1 MISQRLA
8 DLRQWMRAAGL
19 DVLVVATIDPHNSE
33 YVAEHWKCRQWLTG
47 FTGSAGTAIVSHDAA
62 LLWTD
67 SRYWLQAAEQL
78 ADTPFQLMR
87 EGADIEPADW
97 LLKAARTADACRP
110 FRIGFPADMM
120 TPELYADLF
129 RHVEVSPTSAEAS
142 PTSVEVSPTS
152 AEVSSTSVEVSPTS
166 RDPFA
171 ELWTDR
177 PALPCSSAE
186 LMPASLAGEEAAHKI
201 ERLADAL
208 AADGRNAIFLSDL
221 SEICW
226 LLNLRGADIPYNPFL
241 ICFFDLA
248 ADGRRTL
255 YIDERQLTA
264 PVSAHLSS
272 LHVEVR
278 PYAEGLARQQR
289 LVSSAPQ
296 GSPVAA
302 LRAIKNPTEQEGFRA
317 AHVRDGVAMVRFLA
331 WLDAAAAAT
340 APGDVVRDATG
351 APITEMTV
359 DRVLTALRAEQPG
372 FRGLSFETIAAYGP
386 HGAIVHY
393 EATPETDVP
402 LQASS
407 LLLLD
412 SGAHYAFDKQGQD
425 ESCAAQ
431 AFCGTTDITRTI
443 ALGPLTDE
451 ERRVYTLVLKGH
463 LQLAHLVF
471 PEGTTGL
478 QLDTAARMAMWRE
491 GYDFGHG
498 TGHGVGHCLGVH
510 EGPVQIRKNL
520 RACTTLPFRAGQ
532 NITNEP
538 GIYIAGRFGVRIENL
553 LFVQPA
559 EAASSPAPFAVRP
572 GMPAFLRFEQHT
584 LCPYDLRPVV
594 VEMLTP
600 DERRW
605 LNDYHALVR
614 QTLRPLLATDA
625 ERAWL
630 DAATQAV

>member
-1 MISQRLA
+1 MITQRVA
-8 DLRQWMRAAGL
+8 ALREWMRQHDL
-19 DVLVVATIDPHNSE
+19 DILVVATIDPHNSE

-67 SRYWLQAAEQL
+67 SRYWLQASEQL
-78 ADTPFQLMR
+78 ADTPFRLMR
-87 EGADIEPADW
+87 EGADIEASEWLRGAALDADGRQR
-97 LLKAARTADACRP
+97 LS
-110 FRIGFPADMM
+110 IGFPADMM

-129 RHVEVSPTSAEAS
+129 DGLEAS
-142 PTSVEVSPTS
+142 ATDD
-152 AEVSSTSVEVSPTS
+152 
-166 RDPFA
+166 DPFA
-171 ELWTDR
+171 TLWADR
-177 PALPCSSAE
+177 PALPYSAAE
-186 LMPASLAGEEAAHKI
+186 IMPDRIAGESASHKLD
-201 ERLADAL
+201 RLADAL
-208 AADGRNAIFLSDL
+208 AADGRQSIFISDL

-226 LLNLRGADIPYNPFL
+226 LLNLRGDDIPYNPFL
-241 ICFFDLA
+241 ISFFALE
-248 ADGRRTL
+248 ADGSRVL
-255 YIDERQLTA
+255 YIDERQITA
-264 PVSAHLSS
+264 PVGEHLAA
-272 LHVEVR
+272 LHIAVR
-278 PYAEGLARQQR
+278 PYAEGLARQQQ
-289 LVSSAPQ
+289 LVSAAPQ
-296 GSPVAA
+296 GSPVTMM
-302 LRAIKNPTEQEGFRA
+302 RAIKNTTEQEGFRM

-331 WLDAAAAAT
+331 WLDAAASAT
-340 APGDVVRDATG
+340 VPGDVVRDASG

-402 LQASS
+402 LKASS

-412 SGAHYAFDKQGQD
+412 SGAHYA
-425 ESCAAQ
+425 SNAAPQ
-431 AFCGTTDITRTI
+431 PFCGTTDITRTI

-478 QLDTAARMAMWRE
+478 QLDTAARMSMWRE

-498 TGHGVGHCLGVH
+498 TGHGVGHRLGVH

-532 NITNEP
+532 NITDEP

-553 LFVQPA
+553 LFARPADASLPSENGCPA
-559 EAASSPAPFAVRP
+559 EAFAVRP
-572 GMPAFLRFEQHT
+572 GMPTFLRFEQHT

-594 VEMLTP
+594 VEMLTA

-614 QTLRPLLATDA
+614 QTLRPLLASDA
-625 ERAWL
+625 ERTWL